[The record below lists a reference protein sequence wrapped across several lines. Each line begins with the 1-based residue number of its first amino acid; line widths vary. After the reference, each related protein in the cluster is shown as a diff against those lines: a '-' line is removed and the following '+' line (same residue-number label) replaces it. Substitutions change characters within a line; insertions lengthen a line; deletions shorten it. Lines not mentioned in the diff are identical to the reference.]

1 MICDG
6 VHIHPSAVRTTFKM
20 FGDDRIILISD
31 SMEATGM
38 KDGQY
43 ELGGQ
48 PVNVTGNLATLTDG
62 TIAGS
67 ATNLMDCVRT
77 AVLKMGVPLESAI
90 KCAAVNP
97 AREIGIDDRYG
108 SIAPGKYANI
118 ILLRDT
124 LETQAVFL
132 EGQPICL

>member
-1 MICDG
+1 
-6 VHIHPSAVRTTFKM
+6 
-20 FGDDRIILISD
+20 
-31 SMEATGM
+31 M

-77 AVLKMGVPLESAI
+77 AVLKMGIPLESAI